1 MFLRI
6 IRPPSVA
13 EFRIPATMWLKP
25 NHGIGNMTSIRNLF
39 AVAICMTSLGL
50 LAFAQ
55 GAKTATPP
63 RYTTAEAKNH
73 IGELATVCGT
83 AVDSKV
89 GDPGLAGHGK
99 PITIDLDEP
108 QPKPVFYF
116 VTFGAKPG
124 GFKEAQETIAAFQGK
139 QVCVTGNIEAGVGSV
154 PFIFALDRTKIK
166 AQAASK

>member
-6 IRPPSVA
+6 IGPPSVA
-13 EFRIPATMWLKP
+13 EFRIPATLWLEL

-89 GDPGLAGHGK
+89 GDPGL
-99 PITIDLDEP
+99 
-108 QPKPVFYF
+108 
-116 VTFGAKPG
+116 
-124 GFKEAQETIAAFQGK
+124 
-139 QVCVTGNIEAGVGSV
+139 
-154 PFIFALDRTKIK
+154 DRKSTRLN
-166 AQAASK
+166 SKSLR